1 MMIAQT
7 VAALSLLTAACGE
20 ARKGEQPP
28 SEQSK
33 PAVTS
38 SSQVSAAVGGSPTA
52 AQLEEARAFP
62 NHPYVL
68 GLWKIP
74 EAQRPLMRCVQI
86 GTVTRTAVATGES
99 TKATKL
105 SNRCGFPIRFTGT
118 VGKKDVSGTICVA
131 ELRPTGL
138 LPPGDGFD
146 LPGVDGGNCFDDIEE
161 LVVVDDEGQS

>member
-7 VAALSLLTAACGE
+7 VAALALLTAACSG
-20 ARKGEQPP
+20 APSSGQPP

-33 PAVTS
+33 PGVVS
-38 SSQVSAAVGGSPTA
+38 SSSTAVGDSPTA
-52 AQLEEARAFP
+52 AQLQEARAFP
-62 NHPYVL
+62 DHPFVL
-68 GLWKIP
+68 GLWKVP
-74 EAQRPLMRCVQI
+74 EAHRPLMRCVQI
-86 GTVTRTAVATGES
+86 GTVTRTDVATGES

-118 VGKKDVSGTICVA
+118 VGKKDSSGTICVA

-138 LPPGDGFD
+138 LPPDDGFD

-161 LVVVDDEGQS
+161 LVVVDDEAQT